1 MVINQLIL
9 TLKIITNK
17 LSLAY
22 SGHDV
27 QWQDSSDLDDM
38 GSGSGSGSGDDDEY
52 ENGRSTTAS
61 DIFFSVSVP
70 TSPPAPK
77 QPKKKQTSDNSSHS
91 LRGSPVLYLIA
102 TTLLLRVFLYSV

>member
-1 MVINQLIL
+1 
-9 TLKIITNK
+9 
-17 LSLAY
+17 
-22 SGHDV
+22 
-27 QWQDSSDLDDM
+27 M